1 MNAPTGAIDGA
12 DAQRGGAFRFDV
24 IVVEGYVV
32 ALRFRVDAALEVAI
46 KGEAG
51 LGAVAAV
58 GRQAVRR
65 LGSEVRRLNGSSIIQ
80 EVHVGDRRRGLA
92 ADGAGDVAGAVGKI
106 SRSSVK
112 CAGKRRGSGT
122 CSVTSR
128 IYYARQCDGGNKQGV
143 VADAAH
149 GARDATGEAN
159 RRAGVHAKRIRGIG
173 IADSER
179 GGGVGK

>member
-1 MNAPTGAIDGA
+1 MQESARWLNAPSGAIDGA
-12 DAQRGGAFRFDV
+12 DAQHGGAFRLDV
-24 IVVEGYVV
+24 IVVEGDVV

-65 LGSEVRRLNGSSIIQ
+65 LGSEVRRLNGSSIIK
-80 EVHVGDRRRGLA
+80 EVDVGNCRRGLA

-143 VADAAH
+143 DRKSV
-149 GARDATGEAN
+149 
-159 RRAGVHAKRIRGIG
+159 V
-173 IADSER
+173 
-179 GGGVGK
+179 